1 MSLDLADDL
10 LEGVRAIGAFTG
22 MTPRRLFYLAETRQL
37 PIFKVGN
44 RWCALRSALRA
55 HFAALS
61 QECAGRTASQNG
73 LSG

>member
-1 MSLDLADDL
+1 MVVDLSDDL

-55 HFAALS
+55 HFVGLS
-61 QECAGRTASQNG
+61 QERSGMIQSQNA
-73 LSG
+73 

>member
-1 MSLDLADDL
+1 MTVDLSDDL
-10 LEGVRAIGAFTG
+10 LEGVRAIGTFTG

-55 HFAALS
+55 HFTALS
-61 QECAGRTASQNG
+61 QERSGTTAS
-73 LSG
+73 

>member
-1 MSLDLADDL
+1 MAVDLSEDL

-22 MTPRRLFYLAETRQL
+22 MTPRRLFYLAETGQL

-55 HFAALS
+55 HFVALS
-61 QECAGRTASQNG
+61 QERSRTIA
-73 LSG
+73 

>member
-1 MSLDLADDL
+1 MSFDLADDL

-22 MTPRRLFYLAETRQL
+22 MTPRRLFYLAETGQL

-55 HFAALS
+55 HFVALS
-61 QECAGRTASQNG
+61 QQRTGTTAS
-73 LSG
+73 